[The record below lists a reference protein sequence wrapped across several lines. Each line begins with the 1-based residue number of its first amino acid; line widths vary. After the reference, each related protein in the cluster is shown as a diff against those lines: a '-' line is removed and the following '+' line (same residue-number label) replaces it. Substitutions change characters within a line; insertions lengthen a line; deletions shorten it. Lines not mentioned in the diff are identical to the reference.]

1 MMLSETKKA
10 GTGRRFRKGFTTT
23 HKSKLT
29 ACAKMKT
36 LVETGKLSINSK
48 SLVSEFK
55 GFVAHGTSYA
65 AKPGG
70 TDDLVMATV
79 LIIRM
84 LQTLQNY
91 HPELSNQIKDYNDS
105 VIEPMPFILF

>member
-1 MMLSETKKA
+1 
-10 GTGRRFRKGFTTT
+10 
-23 HKSKLT
+23 
-29 ACAKMKT
+29 MKT
-36 LVETGKLSINSK
+36 LIETGKLTVNS
-48 SLVSEFK
+48 SALVSELK

-70 TDDLVMATV
+70 TDDLVMSTV

-91 HPELSNQIKDYNDS
+91 HPELSNNIKDYNDS